1 VLLAIEA
8 GNTNVKFGLYET
20 QGAGAGT
27 LLHSWRAVTNRR
39 QTGDELAALVDGML
53 RINGISRSSVTRV
66 AVASVVPPMYRAF
79 SELGQRYF
87 GARPE
92 FISAARQRSMPVKTQ
107 RPAELGA
114 DLIAG
119 AIGGAAKYGVPLIVV
134 GFGTATTFAAIDATG
149 AYVGTA
155 IAPGIETS
163 VDALVDRAAKLF
175 DVPLVEPPAAIGTD
189 TVTAL
194 QSGILFG
201 FVGQA
206 VHLIEKIASE
216 LGGAPQV
223 VATGGLA
230 ELIASRTKAIHRVDE
245 RLVLDG
251 LYLWATS
258 ELQQSAEA
266 RARRPAPAAKR
277 GG

>member
-1 VLLAIEA
+1 MLLAIEA
-8 GNTNVKFGLYET
+8 GNTNIKFGVYET
-20 QGAGAGT
+20 QGAAAGT

-39 QTGDELAALVDGML
+39 QTGDELATLVDGML
-53 RINGISRSSVTRV
+53 RIHGVSRSSVTRI

-92 FISAARQRSMPVKTQ
+92 FISASRQRSMPVKTQ

-134 GFGTATTFAAIDATG
+134 GFGTATTFAAIDASG
-149 AYVGTA
+149 AYAGTA

-194 QSGILFG
+194 QSGIVFG

-206 VHLIEKIASE
+206 EHLIQKFSAE
-216 LGGAPQV
+216 LGGSPQV

-230 ELIASRTKAIHRVDE
+230 ELIATRTKSIHRVDE

-251 LYLWATS
+251 LYQWATS
-258 ELQQSAEA
+258 ELQQPAHAVSS
-266 RARRPAPAAKR
+266 RPPAAAKQR
-277 GG
+277 N